1 MTRRRAYLAASYRT
15 AVHPH
20 PSPHTSEF
28 ERGGQLA
35 CRAVASQ
42 CIIGIDTYLFSLLH
56 IGVQPSA
63 LEVRHS
69 RVELTPFL
77 STHRCRLR

>member
-1 MTRRRAYLAASYRT
+1 
-15 AVHPH
+15 
-20 PSPHTSEF
+20 
-28 ERGGQLA
+28 
-35 CRAVASQ
+35 
-42 CIIGIDTYLFSLLH
+42 
-56 IGVQPSA
+56 VQPSA